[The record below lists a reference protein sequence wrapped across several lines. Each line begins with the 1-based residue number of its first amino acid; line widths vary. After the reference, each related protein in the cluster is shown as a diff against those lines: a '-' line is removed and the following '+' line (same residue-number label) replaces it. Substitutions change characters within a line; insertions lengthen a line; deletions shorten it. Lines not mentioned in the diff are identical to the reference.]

1 VNTVVFDLG
10 GVLVDWN
17 PRRLLERVM
26 PGRDAEID
34 TILSDVLNHEWNLER
49 DTGDSWPA
57 AIADLERQY
66 PQWAE
71 IFRAYDER
79 WEETLVGSK
88 EDTVKLLRQ
97 LKEQGVPLLALSNWS
112 AQMFPYA
119 EARFEWLKLFDGVV
133 VSGRVGMVKPNR
145 DIFDYLM
152 STFDVASDD
161 IFFIDDNEPNVIA
174 ARSFGIHT
182 HHFSDAALLRADLE
196 SNELLDR
203 G

>member
-1 VNTVVFDLG
+1 
-10 GVLVDWN
+10 
-17 PRRLLERVM
+17 M

-66 PQWAE
+66 PQWAD
-71 IFRAYDER
+71 IFRAYDEH

-88 EDTVKLLRQ
+88 EDTVKILRQ

-119 EARFEWLKLFDGVV
+119 EARFDWLKLFDGVV

-152 STFDVASDD
+152 TTYGRQTDD
-161 IFFIDDNEPNVIA
+161 LFFIDDNEPNVVA
-174 ARSFGIHT
+174 ARSYGIHT
-182 HHFSDAALLRADLE
+182 HQFRDAATLRA
-196 SNELLDR
+196 ELITEGLLKSAQSATR
-203 G
+203 